1 MPEFPR
7 WEHWRPSAY
16 GDYDDNNSKQ
26 QPDTAEFL
34 QAILLGIELQRPK
47 PKAPRLKAATP
58 EACGEFIRQWGAFAE
73 SGTAVEL
80 GI

>member
-26 QPDTAEFL
+26 QPDTAELL
-34 QAILLGIELQRPK
+34 QAILLGIELHRYK
-47 PKAPRLKAATP
+47 PYAPRLGSHA
-58 EACGEFIRQWGAFAE
+58 GGLRRNHSLVG
-73 SGTAVEL
+73 
-80 GI
+80 